1 VSPIST
7 FAPRTVT
14 WPGESLGRAWRVDAR
29 SFLQLLGTDA
39 REQFGRALA
48 LALLRGGPSPADG
61 IAGLRGTSAPTGLPR
76 ADGAN
81 PPPRLGGAPSSN
93 VTVRGQDGSAFP
105 VRDTHVSSPS
115 EAAWV
120 VERLRQLGGQGLQ
133 VGAQQYAGFYG
144 IDYSQSGDNRIHTID
159 GINVGLAAELYRT
172 MPREQADAI
181 LACDL
186 ERIRNSRVGRDD

>member
-1 VSPIST
+1 VTSIST
-7 FAPRTVT
+7 FAPQTVT
-14 WPGESLGRAWRVDAR
+14 RLGESVGASSRVDAR
-29 SFLQLLGTDA
+29 SFLQLLSPDA
-39 REQFGRALA
+39 RELLGRALA

-61 IAGLRGTSAPTGLPR
+61 IAGLRGTSAPAGLPR

-81 PPPRLGGAPSSN
+81 PPPRLGGAPSAN

-105 VRDTHVSSPS
+105 VRDSHVSSPG

-120 VERLRQLGGQGLQ
+120 LDRLRQMGGQGLQ
-133 VGAQQYAGFYG
+133 VGVQQYAGFYG
-144 IDYSQSGDNRIHTID
+144 IDYSQAGDNRIHTIG
-159 GINVGLAAELYRT
+159 GINVGLAAELYRN

-186 ERIRNSRVGRDD
+186 KYVMSSRIGRDD